1 MVAERY
7 TQQAGI
13 DFMDTFSP
21 VVKLTTVQV
30 LLAIIAIQNWSLAQL
45 DVNNAFL
52 NGDLF
57 EEVYLDLPLSYGIKR
72 ENLVCKLNNS
82 IYGLKQASRQW
93 FVKFSSTLISLGFVQ
108 SKCDYSFFNK
118 GSYSCKVFLLVYVD
132 DIIIASPSN
141 TPISQVKQYYKLHS
155 NSKILDKYFLGL
167 ELARSWKGI
176 FLSQRKYAL
185 SLLEDTGFLSS
196 TLALLPMDPNI
207 KLSAFDGDLLL
218 DGSMYRRL
226 IGRLLHLTLSWPN
239 ITFATNK
246 LSHYMSRPCFS
257 RLNATH
263 HLLRYLKGSLGQGVL
278 FSSKSSIRLH
288 GYVDTNLG
296 NLPW

>member
-1 MVAERY
+1 MVAEKY

-45 DVNNAFL
+45 DVNNAFS

-57 EEVYLDLPLSYGIKR
+57 EEVYLDLPLSYGIMR

-108 SKCDYSFFNK
+108 SKCDYSLFNK
-118 GSYSCKVFLLVYVD
+118 GSYSSKVFLLVYVD

-167 ELARSWKGI
+167 ELARS
-176 FLSQRKYAL
+176 
-185 SLLEDTGFLSS
+185 
-196 TLALLPMDPNI
+196 
-207 KLSAFDGDLLL
+207 
-218 DGSMYRRL
+218 
-226 IGRLLHLTLSWPN
+226 
-239 ITFATNK
+239 
-246 LSHYMSRPCFS
+246 
-257 RLNATH
+257 
-263 HLLRYLKGSLGQGVL
+263 
-278 FSSKSSIRLH
+278 
-288 GYVDTNLG
+288 
-296 NLPW
+296 